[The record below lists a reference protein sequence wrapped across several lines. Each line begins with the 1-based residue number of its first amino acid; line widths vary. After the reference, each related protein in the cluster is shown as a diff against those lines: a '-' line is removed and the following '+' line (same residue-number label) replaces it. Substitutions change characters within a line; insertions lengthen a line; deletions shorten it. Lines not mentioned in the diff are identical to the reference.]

1 MERNRYA
8 VCVRT
13 PRDSGT
19 LFARFHETG
28 GTHGAASRS
37 DQGEK
42 TGGGRKG
49 SLFKSRNSRP
59 ALRYGALHIITLDIT
74 AEYAYHRD

>member
-19 LFARFHETG
+19 LFARFHKTG
-28 GTHGAASRS
+28 GTHGAASREAIKERRLEEVGKEACS
-37 DQGEK
+37 KVEILGQHCDTK
-42 TGGGRKG
+42 
-49 SLFKSRNSRP
+49 
-59 ALRYGALHIITLDIT
+59 RYT
-74 AEYAYHRD
+74 

>member
-1 MERNRYA
+1 MERNRYTILRENA
-8 VCVRT
+8 PIRARCSRVFT
-13 PRDSGT
+13 TDGT
-19 LFARFHETG
+19 QCR
-28 GTHGAASRS
+28 SRS
-37 DQGEK
+37 DQGEKK